1 MDKVEKKRL
10 IKSLLS
16 GGLTKKQRREFADLE
31 PVDIEIRKQWD
42 ESGNSL
48 VNMEI
53 KEQIWKKVKN
63 RCECKKRNQVPVEL
77 WHPLVA
83 AVAILLIIGGL
94 LFLSVQ
100 DEMGGEK
107 NIKIIAEKNQL
118 YVLPDSTKV
127 WMQPGSSIRYAKAFM
142 QDRRVWL
149 EGNSLFEVQKHK
161 GSTFQ
166 VYINDA
172 FIEVKGT
179 CFLVKQEDAYCS
191 EVTLFEGEIEFNIP
205 STCQKTAMLPLQKLT
220 YNSMDSQTQIDNIA
234 NISWENGR
242 YNLKDVPLDQ
252 LIQIVSRMYHTDI
265 LMEGVHRDEVSF
277 SGSIHYNESLDNVL
291 NKIRF
296 SLNLN
301 IRKVDDRF
309 ILY

>member
-1 MDKVEKKRL
+1 M
-10 IKSLLS
+10 LS
-16 GGLTKKQRREFADLE
+16 FY
-31 PVDIEIRKQWD
+31 
-42 ESGNSL
+42 L
-48 VNMEI
+48 VHI
-53 KEQIWKKVKN
+53 
-63 RCECKKRNQVPVEL
+63 EL
-77 WHPLVA
+77 WHPLAA

-94 LFLSVQ
+94 LFLSVH
-100 DEMGGEK
+100 DETGVEK
-107 NIKIIAEKNQL
+107 NIKVIAEKNQL

-127 WMQPGSSIRYAKAFM
+127 WMQPGSSICYAKAFM

-149 EGNSLFEVQKHK
+149 EGSSLFEVRKQE

-166 VYINDA
+166 VYIYDA

-179 CFLVKQEDAYCS
+179 CFLVKQEDAYRS
-191 EVTLFEGEIEFNIP
+191 EVTLFEGEVDFNIP
-205 STCQKTAMLPLQKLT
+205 STRQKTAMLPLQKLT
-220 YNSMDSQTQIDNIA
+220 YNSIDSQTQLDTIT

-242 YNLKDVPLDQ
+242 YNFKDVPLTQ

-265 LMEGVHRDEVSF
+265 LVEGIHRAEVSF

-301 IRKVDDRF
+301 IRKVDDRY